1 MTLPTVTIHIIAADG
16 PWRTPEQALSGSRAT
31 AAISVPVDAAP
42 SPALLRAV
50 ADAARDIVVARASTL
65 PGSSGVGAA
74 PRSPDVLLDRLHAL
88 VDRLEGDEL
97 RVAATVLERLDV
109 GRERYGVLDVRGGR
123 RWLREALEELI
134 DAPLYVACALVEEAL
149 REEEETP

>member
-1 MTLPTVTIHIIAADG
+1 MTGPTITIHIIAADG

-50 ADAARDIVVARASTL
+50 ADAARDIVAARASTL
-65 PGSSGVGAA
+65 PGSSGVGQA
-74 PRSPDVLLDRLHAL
+74 PRAPDALLDRLRAIL
-88 VDRLEGDEL
+88 DRLEGDEL
-97 RVAATVLERLDV
+97 AVAAMVLERLDV

-123 RWLREALEELI
+123 RWRREALEEMV
-134 DAPLYVACALVEEAL
+134 DGAVYMSCALVEGAGGDG
-149 REEEETP
+149 T